1 MRERRR
7 SVPPREPGCRR
18 LGRRNAIAALK
29 PLGLPKYRPVCQKA
43 FMSKA
48 ERIDETSPDMKAELL
63 ARLKSVVPEAFS
75 DDKLDLE
82 ALAELAGDTV
92 ASGPERYGLTWPG
105 KRDAIAMLQAPS
117 RATLAPERS
126 QSVNFDDARHV
137 FIEGENL
144 EVLKLLYKSYFGRVK
159 LIYIDPPY
167 NTGNDFIYQDDFA
180 DPLAS
185 YLRLTGQMTE
195 EGEMATTAP
204 EKAGRFHSRWLSMM
218 YPRLSM
224 ARQMLKDEGVIL
236 ISINEVEA
244 ANLRLLCDEVF
255 GSENFIAQMVWE
267 KGRKNDAKLLSV
279 GHEYI
284 LVYARSLLALK
295 EAKTVWREEK
305 PGAREIW
312 DEYVRLREVH
322 GEDDKAIE
330 AQLQLWYAAL
340 PKGHPSKKWSRY
352 KRIDKNGPWRDRD
365 ISWPG
370 GDGPRYD
377 VEHPVTKKACKVP
390 ERGWVYSKPEEMQRQ
405 IDLGLVEF
413 REDHSEPPIRKYHIK
428 PIAYELMDDDTAEFD
443 DDGDDSEADDELAT
457 QVRGTVFYKQSQVS
471 VKYLRK
477 LMGAKVF
484 DNPKDHDELARLI
497 QYVSSGDERPIV
509 MDFFAGSGSS
519 AEATIRLIANGLPGA
534 RFVAVQLP
542 EAVNP
547 KEKTG
552 QAALAAGWKTITEV
566 TRERL
571 RRVLESE
578 DSKFSTQGF
587 RAFRLTMTNIQRWAG
602 VKDATPED
610 YLKQMEAFADTLIP
624 GWKAEDVIWE
634 VALREGFPLTARI
647 MPIGSGKSPSF
658 WRVSDEEQSKAFV
671 ICLADQIDF
680 EAVKALGLSKA
691 DLFVCRDTAIDDT
704 VAANLALQCKLKV
717 L

>member
-1 MRERRR
+1 MT
-7 SVPPREPGCRR
+7 
-18 LGRRNAIAALK
+18 I
-29 PLGLPKYRPVCQKA
+29 KA
-43 FMSKA
+43 D
-48 ERIDETSPDMKAELL
+48 RIDEYTPDMKTELL
-63 ARLKSVVPEAFS
+63 ARLKDVVPEVFT
-75 DDKLDLE
+75 DGQLDLE
-82 ALAELAGDTV
+82 RLAELAGDAV
-92 ASGPERYGLTWPG
+92 ATGSERYGLNWPG

-117 RATLAPERS
+117 RATLVPERG

-167 NTGNDFIYQDDFA
+167 NTGNDFIYHDDFS
-180 DPLAS
+180 DPLAA
-185 YLRLTGQMTE
+185 YLRQTGQMTE
-195 EGEMATTAP
+195 TGDMTTSTP
-204 EKAGRFHSRWLSMM
+204 EKAGRLHSNWLSMM

-224 ARQMLKDEGVIL
+224 ARQMLKEEGVIL
-236 ISINEVEA
+236 ISINDAEVC
-244 ANLRLLCDEVF
+244 NLRLLCDEVL

-295 EAKTVWREEK
+295 EAKSVWREEK

-312 DEYVRLREVH
+312 EEYLRLRAQH
-322 GEDDKAIE
+322 GDDDKAIE
-330 AQLQLWYAAL
+330 AHLQFWFAAL

-352 KRIDKNGPWRDRD
+352 KRVDVNGPWRDRD

-377 VEHPVTKKACKVP
+377 VEHPITKQPCKVP
-390 ERGWVYSKPEEMQRQ
+390 ERGWIYSKPEEMQKQ

-413 REDHSEPPIRKYHIK
+413 RADHTEPPLRKFHIK
-428 PIAYELMDDDTAEFD
+428 PVAYELLDDECAEFD
-443 DDGDDSEADDELAT
+443 EEDDNTENEELAT

-484 DNPKDHDELARLI
+484 DNPKDHDELARLFR
-497 QYVSSGDERPIV
+497 YVASNDEHPIV

-519 AEATIRLIANGLPGA
+519 AEAVLHLAANGMA
-534 RFVAVQLP
+534 NAHFIAVQLP

-547 KEKTG
+547 KERTG
-552 QAALAAGWKTITEV
+552 KAALAAGWKTITEV

-571 RRVLESE
+571 RRVLKLDDVKTSV
-578 DSKFSTQGF
+578 QGF
-587 RAFRLTMTNIQRWAG
+587 RAFRLTTSNIRRWAG
-602 VKDATPED
+602 IKDATPDD
-610 YLKQMEAFADTLIP
+610 YFKQMDAFSDTLLP
-624 GWKAEDVIWE
+624 DWKPEDVIWE
-634 VALREGFPLTARI
+634 VALREGFPLTASVT
-647 MPIGSGKSPSF
+647 PIGDGTPPKF
-658 WRVSDEEQSKAFV
+658 WRVSDDEQGKVFTIS
-671 ICLADQIDF
+671 LADHIDL
-680 EAVKALGLSKA
+680 ESVKALGLTKA
-691 DLFVCRDTAIDDT
+691 DLFVCRDTALDDT
-704 VAANLALQCKLKV
+704 IAANLALQCTLKV